1 MTAFRAISL
10 GVHGA
15 LELTLGLALMASPFV
30 FVFGPA
36 ADIAAVAVGTLI
48 VGLAL
53 AAATL
58 DERGSIAAHHA
69 FDWGAVLG
77 LAGAGI
83 LFAIVG
89 EVAAG
94 TTFVAV
100 GPRADAPF
108 PHHPLFA
115 GPLKD
120 QDFSHRSHS

>member
-36 ADIAAVAVGTLI
+36 ASIAAVAVGTLI

-100 GPRADAPF
+100 ALALTLLSLTTRYSLA
-108 PHHPLFA
+108 
-115 GPLKD
+115 
-120 QDFSHRSHS
+120 R

>member
-30 FVFGPA
+30 FVSGPPPA
-36 ADIAAVAVGTLI
+36 SRPWPSARSSWDSPWRPP
-48 VGLAL
+48 
-53 AAATL
+53 TL

-83 LFAIVG
+83 PFAIVG

-100 GPRADAPF
+100 ALALTLLSLTTRYSLA
-108 PHHPLFA
+108 
-115 GPLKD
+115 
-120 QDFSHRSHS
+120 R